1 MNKVYIVTWECVHN
15 YYTDDHSG
23 LNIYGVFATKE
34 DAAKAKDNLI
44 NQMIEDSKK
53 DGIKYKMVSN
63 NDDYADVEIDEEEY
77 YFYITDYQIGKVYVD

>member
-1 MNKVYIVTWECVHN
+1 MNKVYIVTWENVHN
-15 YYTDDHSG
+15 YNTEAYSG

-44 NQMIEDSKK
+44 NQMIEDAKK

-63 NDDYADVEIDEEEY
+63 NDIYADVEIDEEEY
-77 YFYITDYQIGKVYVD
+77 HFYVTDYEVGKVYVD

>member
-1 MNKVYIVTWECVHN
+1 MNKVYIVTWESVHN
-15 YYTDDHSG
+15 YNTEEYSG

-44 NQMIEDSKK
+44 NQMIEDAKK

-63 NDDYADVEIDEEEY
+63 SDTYADVEIDEEEY
-77 YFYITDYQIGKVYVD
+77 HFYVTDYEIGKVYVD